1 MTINVVREAPAS
13 YLKAAP
19 NFRSWQRDT
28 LERGLLPVIGIAGGR
43 GKSTVVRMLDA
54 IFREAHLRTATWTD
68 LGIDIRGKR
77 QRGEISGWSLALS
90 RLAEG
95 TIDVAIQ
102 ELHWSTINA
111 VGLPPASYPVVAIT
125 NMAGSV
131 DAPPLSESDAVW
143 RGAMRAS
150 SAVHGDGVLIIH
162 VDDYTLMDATR
173 DAPCSS
179 IVTALSI
186 DAPGLKRHLET
197 GGSGAWLE
205 DKAIVLGDSEK
216 HQHLVHTKSI
226 PSGLG
231 GAASFEVS
239 SAMIASAVASSV
251 GIDQET
257 IASALRRFHA
267 TDDLL
272 PGSFNVFEVDGYRA
286 VVDMVSPSWHLK
298 ALLRAINPGN
308 RRRQISV
315 LGDLSKLPEN
325 DLQEAGRVLGRYPG
339 AIILHSNT
347 NPDLIDILR
356 KGIAINDYPPLVVYL
371 PTERRAINRA
381 IKTARPDD
389 VVLFLTGG
397 DPGPAT
403 RAIRRQRDAA
413 TANPEES
420 N

>member
-1 MTINVVREAPAS
+1 VTIHVSPEPAS
-13 YLKAAP
+13 TFLQSAP

-28 LERGLLPVIGIAGGR
+28 LERGLLPVIGVAGGK

-54 IFREAHLRTATWTD
+54 IFNAAHLRTATWTD

-95 TIDVAIQ
+95 TVDVAVQ

-111 VGLPPASYPVVAIT
+111 VGLPPSSYPAVAIT

-131 DAPPLSESDAVW
+131 DAPPLSESDSVW

-150 SAVHGDGVLIIH
+150 AAVHGDGVLIIH
-162 VDDYTLMDATR
+162 VDDYTLMEATR
-173 DAPCSS
+173 YATCTS

-186 DAPGLKRHLET
+186 DSPGLRRHLEH
-197 GGSGAWLE
+197 GGSGAWVE
-205 DKAIVLGDSEK
+205 DKTIVLGDTEK
-216 HQHLVHTKSI
+216 HEPLVQTKSI
-226 PSGLG
+226 PCGLG
-231 GAASFEVS
+231 GAATFEVS
-239 SAMIASAVASSV
+239 SAMIASAMASSV
-251 GIDQET
+251 GIDRET
-257 IASALRRFHA
+257 IASALTQFHA
-267 TDDLL
+267 TDELL

-286 VVDMVSPSWHLK
+286 VVDMASPSWHLK
-298 ALLRAINPGN
+298 ALFRAINPGG
-308 RRRQISV
+308 RRRQITV
-315 LGDLSKLPEN
+315 IGDVSKHPAT
-325 DLQEAGRVLGRYPG
+325 DLQEAGRILGRYPG

-347 NPDLIDILR
+347 DPDLVDLLR
-356 KGIAINDYPPLVVYL
+356 KGIAANEYPPLVVYL

-389 VVLFLTGG
+389 VVLFLTDR

-403 RAIRRQRDAA
+403 RAVRRQLDAVL
-413 TANPEES
+413 S
-420 N
+420 Q

>member
-1 MTINVVREAPAS
+1 MTLNVSREAS
-13 YLKAAP
+13 SSLLQSAP

-28 LERGLLPVIGIAGGR
+28 LERGLLPVIGVAGGR

-111 VGLPPASYPVVAIT
+111 VGLPPSSYPVFAIT

-131 DAPPLSESDAVW
+131 EAPPVSESDAIW

-150 SAVHGDGVLIIH
+150 SAVHGNGVLVIH
-162 VDDYTLMDATR
+162 VDNYTLMEATR
-173 DAPCSS
+173 DAACTS
-179 IVTALSI
+179 IVTALSV
-186 DAPGLKRHLET
+186 DAPGLRRHLDS
-197 GGSGAWLE
+197 GGFGAWLE
-205 DKAIVLGDSEK
+205 DKTIVLGDSES
-216 HQHLVHTKSI
+216 HQPLVSTKSI
-226 PSGLG
+226 PCGLG

-239 SAMIASAVASSV
+239 SAMIASAVASTV
-251 GIDQET
+251 GIDGDT
-257 IASALRRFHA
+257 IASALKQFQA

-286 VVDMVSPSWHLK
+286 VVDMASPSWHLK
-298 ALLRAINPGN
+298 SLLRAINPGN
-308 RRRQISV
+308 RRRQITV
-315 LGDLSKLPEN
+315 LGDLANHPR
-325 DLQEAGRVLGRYPG
+325 DDIQEAGRVLGRYPG

-347 NPDLIDILR
+347 DPDLIDIMR
-356 KGIAINDYPPLVVYL
+356 KGIAMNDYPPLVVYL

-389 VVLFLTGG
+389 VVLFLTGD

-403 RAIRRQRDAA
+403 RAIRRQLEAGP
-413 TANPEES
+413 ANTRETS
-420 N
+420 